1 VDAVS
6 RKRIL
11 LIEDDAHIA
20 EGIALNL
27 TLEEYE
33 VKITGNGIQGLSAW
47 KQWCP
52 HLIVLDLMLPGIDG
66 MEVLKN
72 IRLEDERLP
81 ILILSA
87 KGDPS
92 DKISGFVDG
101 VDDYMTKPFMSRNLT
116 GLEQMRL
123 IFLPA

>member
-1 VDAVS
+1 MDAVS

-33 VKITGNGIQGLSAW
+33 VKVAGDGIQGLAAW
-47 KQWCP
+47 KDCCP

-66 MEVLKN
+66 M
-72 IRLEDERLP
+72 
-81 ILILSA
+81 
-87 KGDPS
+87 
-92 DKISGFVDG
+92 
-101 VDDYMTKPFMSRNLT
+101 
-116 GLEQMRL
+116 
-123 IFLPA
+123 